1 MLKDGL
7 SLGEILFTQT
17 TVEAKNHK
25 ICENEAIVQG
35 YVACAVSGLLGHK
48 VYLQPQDSR
57 HLEMMKTNILQ
68 RFETIMGQKYDGE
81 MELNLLWQKPG
92 ESVKFYYG
100 NNREPVYAWQ
110 ARWRIIARAE
120 LINLILGTGAGSGCM
135 NYGVGVLEVV
145 KQKE

>member
-1 MLKDGL
+1 MRFASCELEFERKIALAVLKDGL

-57 HLEMMKTNILQ
+57 HLEMMKTN
-68 RFETIMGQKYDGE
+68 MMAKW
-81 MELNLLWQKPG
+81 N
-92 ESVKFYYG
+92 
-100 NNREPVYAWQ
+100 
-110 ARWRIIARAE
+110 
-120 LINLILGTGAGSGCM
+120 
-135 NYGVGVLEVV
+135 
-145 KQKE
+145 